1 MELATVRCVSCFKKL
16 RLPMPVLALIAL
28 VNANVWE
35 TGTVRFP
42 EIRDPQAFSS
52 IPWIQPTVSI
62 GVASNLC
69 EV

>member
-1 MELATVRCVSCFKKL
+1 
-16 RLPMPVLALIAL
+16 MPVLALIAL

-52 IPWIQPTVSI
+52 IPWIQPTISI